1 MNKNCLLIIDIQND
15 FCPEGSLEVTD
26 GDEII
31 PVINKISSNFFK
43 VVATQDWHP
52 IDHVS
57 FATTHNKN
65 PGDVI
70 NANGIEQILWPDH
83 CVQSSIGANFHE
95 YFNLNHVN
103 MIIKKGTNPK
113 IDSYSAF
120 FENDKITE
128 TGLEYFLKGLKI
140 TDVYLC
146 GLATDYC
153 VYYSALDAK
162 RLGFDTYVIIDASKG
177 VDKPTGSIKNSIKDM
192 ESRGIKLI
200 DHTKII

>member
-1 MNKNCLLIIDIQND
+1 MDKKCLIIIDVQND
-15 FCPEGSLEVTD
+15 FCPEGSLEVPE

-31 PVINKISSNFFK
+31 PVINKISSKFFK

-52 IDHVS
+52 INHVS
-57 FATTHNKN
+57 FASTHNKN

-70 NANGIEQILWPDH
+70 NVNGIEQILWTDH

-103 MIIKKGTNPK
+103 MIIKKGSNPE

-120 FENDKITE
+120 FENDKKTE

-153 VYYSALDAK
+153 VFYSAMDAK
-162 RLGFDTYVIIDASKG
+162 RLGFNTFVIINASKG
-177 VDKPTGSIKNSIKDM
+177 VDKPAGNLEKTIAEMKSN
-192 ESRGIKLI
+192 GIKLI
-200 DHTKII
+200 EHTQLL

>member
-15 FCPEGSLEVTD
+15 FCPEGSLEVPN

-52 IDHVS
+52 INHVS
-57 FATTHNKN
+57 FASTHNKN

-70 NANGIEQILWPDH
+70 KVNGVEQILWPDH
-83 CVQSSIGANFHE
+83 CVQSSKGANFHE
-95 YFNLNHVN
+95 YFYLNHVN
-103 MIIKKGTNPK
+103 IIIKKGSNPE

-120 FENDKITE
+120 FENDKKTE
-128 TGLEYFLKGLKI
+128 TGLEYYLKGLKI
-140 TDVYLC
+140 TDVYIC

-153 VYYSALDAK
+153 VYYSAIDAK
-162 RLGFDTYVIIDASKG
+162 RLGFSTFVIIDASKG
-177 VDKPTGSIKNSIKDM
+177 VDIPSGNLEKSIADM
-192 ESRGIKLI
+192 KSKGIKLI
-200 DHTKII
+200 EHTQL